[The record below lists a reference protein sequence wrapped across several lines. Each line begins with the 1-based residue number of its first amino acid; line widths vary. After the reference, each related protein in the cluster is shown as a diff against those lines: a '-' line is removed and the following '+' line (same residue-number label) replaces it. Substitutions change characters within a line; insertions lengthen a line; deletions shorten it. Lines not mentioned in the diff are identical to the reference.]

1 MSFAISA
8 LATGAAAFHMPLSA
22 APHSAGL
29 AAVRMQEL
37 ASLGAPPMQQTGAQ
51 GQVVRTKGPA
61 RRLSSPPARR
71 AAILVQGGSLRTWSY
86 RSPAID
92 QVQVSFFSLSHQCA
106 ALTANR
112 STRSHTPL
120 SWHAWRGGLSSTR
133 SSSPRTSSA
142 PSPS

>member
-37 ASLGAPPMQQTGAQ
+37 ASLGVPPMQQTGAQ

-61 RRLSSPPARR
+61 SPDAP
-71 AAILVQGGSLRTWSY
+71 ILVQGGSLRTWSY

>member
-71 AAILVQGGSLRTWSY
+71 GRDPRAGRL
-86 RSPAID
+86 PAH
-92 QVQVSFFSLSHQCA
+92 VVV
-106 ALTANR
+106 
-112 STRSHTPL
+112 PL
-120 SWHAWRGGLSSTR
+120 ARH
-133 SSSPRTSSA
+133 
-142 PSPS
+142 